1 MLETQSALTVT
12 APNSF
17 VSQGSQQNNNAVST
31 SNSVIHDSKSLAMS
45 RSRLSQFVLQSNAA
59 KQSTSGGKNSYQQSV
74 VSAGSS
80 SMYKTPMEQMGQ
92 LS

>member
-59 KQSTSGGKNSYQQSV
+59 KQSTSGGKNSYQ
-74 VSAGSS
+74 
-80 SMYKTPMEQMGQ
+80 
-92 LS
+92 